1 MTSFEKRGL
10 LEALHPQAWLSRD
23 ALESD
28 LKHSPRALLLR
39 GWVLLDAALE
49 GFVRNNDLLRA
60 AALTY
65 TVALSIVPILA
76 LAFSAVK
83 AFGYSTRLTP
93 LIERYVALGSRE
105 AAEQLMRYVG
115 NVNAAALGSVGG
127 AFLLVTVISTMSNVE
142 QALNVIFG
150 VSRNRGY
157 LRRFAGYLSV
167 LVTVPLLMAA
177 GLAVTTMRSVHIER
191 LPVVGTLAPYLFAW
205 AGFFFLFVFFPY
217 TKVRHSAAAFGS
229 LITAILFQVAQ
240 WGYVY
245 FQIGAAKYHA
255 IYGALAS
262 VPIFLVWVYI
272 AWSIVLFGAE
282 LTAAADR
289 GPASLLMRRGAPLAA
304 RETALYTMMR
314 LAEYQ
319 AHGGKPH
326 SVESLARELG
336 TDSESIEPIVKR
348 FVEAGLV
355 VEAGQEGPPGTRF
368 IVLCRA
374 ADRIGLYRIVECV
387 APAESGSCPDPRI
400 RKVLDLARDSER
412 AVLSRM
418 TLKDLLQAGEN
429 QTPGA

>member
-10 LEALHPQAWLSRD
+10 LEALHPRAWVSRE
-23 ALESD
+23 ALESES
-28 LKHSPRALLLR
+28 KHSPRAFLLR
-39 GWVLLDAALE
+39 GWLLFDGAFE
-49 GFVRNNDLLRA
+49 GFIRNNDLLRA

-83 AFGYSTRLTP
+83 ALGYSARLTP

-105 AAEQLMRYVG
+105 TAEHLMGYVG

-142 QALNVIFG
+142 QALNVIFQ
-150 VSRNRGY
+150 VPRSRGY
-157 LRRFAGYLSV
+157 FRQFADYLSV
-167 LVTVPLLMAA
+167 LVTVPLLMVA
-177 GLAVTTMRSVHIER
+177 GLAVTTMRSVQVER
-191 LPVVGTLAPYLFAW
+191 MPVLGTLTPYLFAW
-205 AGFFFLFVFFPY
+205 GGLFFLFVFFPY
-217 TKVRHSAAAFGS
+217 TKVRYGAAAFGS
-229 LITAILFQVAQ
+229 LITAILFQIAQ
-240 WGYVY
+240 WGYVH
-245 FQIGAAKYHA
+245 FQVGAAKYHA

-289 GPASLLMRRGAPLAA
+289 GPASFLMRRGAPLPPQ
-304 RETALYTMMR
+304 ETALYTMVR

-319 AHGGKPH
+319 ADGGKPH

-348 FVEAGLV
+348 FVDAGLV
-355 VEAGQEGPPGTRF
+355 VEAGPEGPPRTRR

-374 ADRIGLYRIVECV
+374 ADRIGLDRIVECA
-387 APAESGSCPDPRI
+387 APAESASCPDPQI

-412 AVLSRM
+412 AVLSKM
-418 TLKDLLQAGEN
+418 TLKDLLQAREK
-429 QTPGA
+429 